1 MHDPARVEQFAG
13 ELDGWTVPASGRQRD
28 LHDQYRELLNSEPSS
43 LSRDREQGHFTA
55 SALMV
60 DPQRAS
66 ILLVMHPRVKRWLQM
81 GGHIEPGDMSFRDAA
96 ARECI
101 EESGYRNIEVGSTP
115 ARFDR
120 HDVPCKSPRGEVVQS
135 VHWDVQ
141 FLALV
146 DSQSECILT
155 EDAPTRWWDLETA
168 MPKLDH
174 SMKQLIEA
182 ARQSFRL

>member
-13 ELDGWTVPASGRQRD
+13 ELHGWTVPASVGQRA
-28 LHDQYRELLNSEPSS
+28 LHDQYRGLLNSEPSS
-43 LSRDREQGHFTA
+43 LSREREQGHFTA

-66 ILLVMHPRVKRWLQM
+66 VLLVMHPRVKRWLQM

-96 ARECI
+96 VRECI
-101 EESGYRNIEVGSTP
+101 EESGYRNIDVGSTP

-155 EDAPTRWWDLETA
+155 EDALTRWWDLETA
-168 MPKLDH
+168 MPELDD
-174 SMKQLIEA
+174 SVKQLIEA

>member
-1 MHDPARVEQFAG
+1 
-13 ELDGWTVPASGRQRD
+13 
-28 LHDQYRELLNSEPSS
+28 
-43 LSRDREQGHFTA
+43 
-55 SALMV
+55 
-60 DPQRAS
+60 
-66 ILLVMHPRVKRWLQM
+66 M

-101 EESGYRNIEVGSTP
+101 EESGYRNVEVGSTP

>member
-1 MHDPARVEQFAG
+1 MRDPARVEQFAG
-13 ELDGWTVPASGRQRD
+13 ELDGWTVSPSGGQRA
-28 LHDQYRELLNSEPSS
+28 LHDQYRKFLKGEPSS
-43 LSRDREQGHFTA
+43 LSREREQGHFTA

-60 DPQRAS
+60 DPLRAS
-66 ILLVMHPRVKRWLQM
+66 VLLVMHPRVKRWLQM

-96 ARECI
+96 LRECI
-101 EESGYRNIEVGSTP
+101 EESGYREIEVESTP

-120 HDVPCKSPRGEVVQS
+120 HDVPCKSARGEVVQC

-146 DSQSECILT
+146 DSQSECMLT
-155 EDAPTRWWDLETA
+155 EDAPTRWWDLGST
-168 MPKLDH
+168 MPQLDH

-182 ARQSFRL
+182 ARRSFRL

>member
-1 MHDPARVEQFAG
+1 MRDPARVEQFAG
-13 ELDGWTVPASGRQRD
+13 EIDTWTVCASGGQRALHNQYRD
-28 LHDQYRELLNSEPSS
+28 LLKHQPSS
-43 LSRDREQGHFTA
+43 LSREREHGHFTA

-60 DPQRAS
+60 DPLRAS
-66 ILLVMHPRVKRWLQM
+66 VLLVMHPRVKRWLQM

-96 ARECI
+96 LRECI
-101 EESGYRNIEVGSTP
+101 EESGYREIEVQSMP

-120 HDVPCKSPRGEVVQS
+120 HDVPCKSARGEVVQS

-155 EDAPTRWWDLETA
+155 EDAPTRWWDLESA
-168 MPKLDH
+168 MPELDY
-174 SMKQLIEA
+174 SVKQLIDI
-182 ARQSFRL
+182 ARQALQL

>member
-1 MHDPARVEQFAG
+1 MRDPARVEQFAG
-13 ELDGWTVPASGRQRD
+13 ELDGWTISPSGGQRA
-28 LHDQYRELLNSEPSS
+28 LHDQYRELLNTEPIS
-43 LSRDREQGHFTA
+43 LSREREQGHFTA

-60 DPQRAS
+60 DPQRAAV
-66 ILLVMHPRVKRWLQM
+66 LLVMHPRVKRWLQM
-81 GGHIEPGDMSFRDAA
+81 GGHIESGDMSFRDAA
-96 ARECI
+96 LRECI
-101 EESGYRNIEVGSTP
+101 EESGYRDVEVGSTP

-120 HDVPCKSPRGEVVQS
+120 HDVPCKSPSGEVVQS

-141 FLALV
+141 FLAVV

-168 MPKLDH
+168 MPELDH
-174 SMKQLIEA
+174 SVKQLIEA

>member
-1 MHDPARVEQFAG
+1 MIRLELSNLPENSTAGPSLRVWG
-13 ELDGWTVPASGRQRD
+13 NVPYTISIEGF
-28 LHDQYRELLNSEPSS
+28 LNSEPSS
-43 LSRDREQGHFTA
+43 LSREREQGHFTA

-66 ILLVMHPRVKRWLQM
+66 VLLVMHPRVKRWLQM

-96 ARECI
+96 VRECI

-168 MPKLDH
+168 MPELDD
-174 SMKQLIEA
+174 SVKQLIEA